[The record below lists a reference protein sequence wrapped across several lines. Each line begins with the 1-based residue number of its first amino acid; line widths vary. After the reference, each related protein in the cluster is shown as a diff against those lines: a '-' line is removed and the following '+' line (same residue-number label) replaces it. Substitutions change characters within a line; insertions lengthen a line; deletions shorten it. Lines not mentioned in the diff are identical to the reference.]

1 LIPRIS
7 LSFDNGPDPEVTPY
21 VLERL
26 AARGIRATFFMLGR
40 KLEEP
45 HGPALARQVLAGG
58 HHIGNHTYSHTTPL
72 GRLTAQEALAEFDA
86 TARAIARVGETRRL
100 FRPYGGGGRQGPHL
114 LQRAIVERMTAEGY
128 TCVLWN
134 CVPGD
139 FRDPE
144 GWLARAIAGV
154 EAQNWP
160 LVVLHDISL
169 AAMQRLDP
177 FLDYLE
183 ERDYE
188 FRQDFPPQCTPVVDG
203 RIMQDLRGISS

>member
-1 LIPRIS
+1 LTPRVT
-7 LSFDNGPDPEVTPY
+7 LSFDNGPDPDVTPY

-26 AARGIRATFFMLGR
+26 AARGIRTTFFMLGR
-40 KLEEP
+40 KLAAP
-45 HGPALARQVLAGG
+45 QGPEVARRVLEAG
-58 HHIGNHTYSHTTPL
+58 HWIGNHTYSHTTPL
-72 GRLTAQEALAEFDA
+72 GLLTAEEALAEFDA

-114 LQRAIVERMTAEGY
+114 MQRAIVDRMVEQGY

-144 GWLARAIAGV
+144 GWLPRAIAGV

-169 AAMQRLDP
+169 AAMRHLDGL
-177 FLDYLE
+177 LDYLE
-183 ERDYE
+183 GRRYE
-188 FRQDFPPQCTPVVDG
+188 FQQDFPPQCTPIVGG
-203 RIMQDLRGISS
+203 RVARALVGISR